1 MKNDRALFVLALVL
15 VLAAG
20 DLASSAQQAPAS
32 AKRLIW
38 VYLYPSDEAG
48 PEGRAIS
55 QRAARENALA
65 LVPVQRE
72 VSVVSPAR
80 GALEALIA
88 GPTVDEKTRGLLA
101 PYTEGLTITN
111 LKIINGTARVSLASS
126 CGDCPPRFPDD
137 LAVWRFTEAINRALK
152 QFPNVRRVM
161 ICLDGFE
168 DYGEL
173 NHAPTKRCEF

>member
-1 MKNDRALFVLALVL
+1 MKNDRALFFLTLVL
-15 VLAAG
+15 VFAAG
-20 DLASSAQQAPAS
+20 GLTSSAQQPPAS
-32 AKRLIW
+32 GKRLIW

-48 PEGRAIS
+48 LEGRAIS

-65 LVPVQRE
+65 MVPVHRE

-88 GPTVDEKTRGLLA
+88 GPTADEKGRGLLA

-111 LKIINGTARVSLASS
+111 LKIINGTARVSFASS
-126 CGDCPPRFPDD
+126 CGDCPRFPDD

-152 QFPNVRRVM
+152 QFPNVRRVV

-168 DYGEL
+168 DYGQL
-173 NHAPTKRCEF
+173 NQPPTKKC

>member
-1 MKNDRALFVLALVL
+1 MKNYRTLLFLIFVLVF
-15 VLAAG
+15 AAG
-20 DLASSAQQAPAS
+20 GLTLSAQQHPS
-32 AKRLIW
+32 PGKRLVW
-38 VYLYPSDEAG
+38 VYLYPANEVG
-48 PEGRAIS
+48 LEGRPIS

-88 GPTVDEKTRGLLA
+88 GPTSDEKTRGLLA

-111 LKIINGTARVSLASS
+111 LKIINGIARVSLASS
-126 CGDCPPRFPDD
+126 CGDCPRFPDD
-137 LAVWRFTEAINRALK
+137 LAVWRFTESLNRVLK
-152 QFPNVRRVM
+152 QFPNVRRVV

-168 DYGEL
+168 DFGEL
-173 NHAPTKRCEF
+173 NHAPTKRCD

>member
-1 MKNDRALFVLALVL
+1 MKGDRALFFLTLVL

-20 DLASSAQQAPAS
+20 GLTSSAQQPPAS
-32 AKRLIW
+32 GKRLIW

-48 PEGRAIS
+48 VEGRAIS

-65 LVPVQRE
+65 LVPVHRE

-88 GPTVDEKTRGLLA
+88 GPTADEKGRGLLA

-111 LKIINGTARVSLASS
+111 LKIINGTARVSFASS
-126 CGDCPPRFPDD
+126 CGDCPRFPDD

-152 QFPNVRRVM
+152 QFPNVRRVV

-173 NHAPTKRCEF
+173 NHAPTKRCE